1 MRILVF
7 LLFTFFVCNTVFAQN
22 EILKKNKWSDW
33 KIDTTK
39 MDDGSFN
46 VIQKRIKYSCSNCLV
61 TEEIIFFHDACGGLI
76 RKIKL
81 KSDCKRNIGEGSIIR
96 ERKYRSKCARGLI
109 SREFC
114 RKKCF
119 A

>member
-7 LLFTFFVCNTVFAQN
+7 LLFTFFISQAAFAQN
-22 EILKKNKWSDW
+22 EILKKNQWSEW

-46 VIQKRIKYSCSNCLV
+46 VTQKRIKYSKSNCLIA
-61 TEEIIFFHDACGGLI
+61 EEMIFFHDVCGNLI
-76 RKIKL
+76 RKIKIR
-81 KSDCKRNIGEGSIIR
+81 SDCKRNIGEGSIIR

-109 SREFC
+109 IE
-114 RKKCF
+114 
-119 A
+119 